1 MADQGIY
8 CGRADWRSRSPSSGK
23 ATLTSDPTAPQ
34 PTSAQLPETPYYGR
48 PGTPLLFGLLL
59 LPATLVFV
67 YTMGQ
72 LVAGYGPTGFVD
84 RMAAVYIIPLALAPF
99 TALDLLF
106 LHRAWWLFVL
116 HRRGRPA
123 VAAIESIEAETRA
136 DGRPLGRTL
145 VRATVSVAGA
155 PPFVLRVRLKAQK
168 EAVEAALPPEGL
180 PIRYDP
186 KKPRRVLVEPSVPG
200 ARY

>member
-1 MADQGIY
+1 
-8 CGRADWRSRSPSSGK
+8 
-23 ATLTSDPTAPQ
+23 
-34 PTSAQLPETPYYGR
+34 
-48 PGTPLLFGLLL
+48 
-59 LPATLVFV
+59 VFV
-67 YTMGQ
+67 YTMGL
-72 LVAGYGPTGFVD
+72 LVAGYGPAGFVD

-123 VAAIESIEAETRA
+123 FARIDSVEAEIRA
-136 DGRPLGRTL
+136 DGTPLARTL

-155 PPFVLRVRLKAQK
+155 PPFALRVRLKARK

-180 PIRYDP
+180 PIRFDP
-186 KKPRRVLVEPSVPG
+186 KKPRRVLVEPSVTG